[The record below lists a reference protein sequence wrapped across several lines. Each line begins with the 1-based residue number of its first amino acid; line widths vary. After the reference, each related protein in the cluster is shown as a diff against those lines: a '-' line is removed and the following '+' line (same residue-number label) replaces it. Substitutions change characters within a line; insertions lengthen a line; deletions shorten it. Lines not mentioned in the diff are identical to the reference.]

1 MTNSTD
7 SKFISLLREQVK
19 QEFTAS
25 QQYIAIAVYF
35 DNEDLPQLAK
45 HFYAQANEEHNHAMM
60 IVQYFLD
67 RDMRVDIP
75 GVEPVRNDF
84 TNVLQPLELALD
96 QEREVTDQIVKLAS
110 TARDEGDYVGE
121 QFMQW
126 FLKEQVEEV
135 ATMTTLLAI
144 AKRAGDNLFDLETF
158 VDREVSPVARD
169 STAPHAA
176 GGAI

>member
-1 MTNSTD
+1 MDDT
-7 SKFISLLREQVK
+7 KFNALLREQIGH
-19 QEFTAS
+19 EFTAS

-45 HFYAQANEEHNHAMM
+45 HFYQQANEERNHALM

-67 RDMRVDIP
+67 RSKHVDIP
-75 GVEPVRNDF
+75 GVAPVRNDF
-84 TNVLQPLELALD
+84 VSALDALELALA
-96 QEREVTDQIVKLAS
+96 QEKEVTDQIVKLAS
-110 TARDEGDYVGE
+110 SARDESDYVGE

-135 ATMTTLLAI
+135 ATMDTLVTV
-144 AKRAGDNLFDLETF
+144 AKRAGSNLFDLETF
-158 VDREVSPVARD
+158 VDREMGASGGD
-169 STAPHAA
+169 STAPRAA